1 MTEARPRPFGYEAL
15 MPNLVRDILLVASP
29 YDRFI
34 LEEDGRFADRLLSQY
49 ADMDL
54 SAAPHFQHVSSAH
67 QALDRLSERSFDLV
81 ITTPHCAELSPQ
93 RLAAEIASQHSG
105 TPVAMV
111 AYDRA
116 VAEAY
121 SQRPRSEGFDQVFL
135 WTGDPKLLVAL
146 VKSVEDMRNVDH
158 DTREGAVRVIIVVED
173 SPSFYSS
180 YLPLIYGLIL
190 DQVKALM
197 IERLNERDRQFRS
210 RARPKILLARSFEE
224 GMELFDKYRDNLL
237 GIICDLRFPWR
248 GKPTRQAG
256 EEFIQ
261 RVREYQP
268 DLPVLLQSRRAEGAA
283 LAKGLK
289 VHFADKNSPE
299 LLRLLRRFVR
309 QNFGFGPFVFVEPVT
324 CQEIWRA
331 EDLGEMLDAVR
342 RPDRVPDETLRF
354 HAERNHIS
362 NWLMARSEF
371 ALAQELRPKKVS
383 DFADTQTLRDH
394 VVRVFVRF
402 LEYRQRGE
410 VTEFDRSAARAP
422 RDFTRIGRGSMGG
435 KARGIAFISQTLA
448 GHPIHQKYPE
458 VRILVPRAAVLCTD
472 IFEQYC
478 QRESLLER
486 ALEAESDEEIV
497 RLFMDQPL
505 EAEVMADLIA
515 LLRQVDYP
523 LAVRS
528 SSLQED
534 SEYLPLAGLYK
545 TFMLPN
551 CAPSEALRQ
560 EQLSRAIRLIFASTF
575 LRATR
580 SYMEASSLRV
590 EQERM
595 AVILQRLVG
604 RRHGNRFYPD
614 FAGVAQS
621 FNFYPVS
628 YLKPEDG
635 VATVALGLGHSIV
648 GGCCGLRFSP
658 RYPEVLPQMSSPAL
672 ALRASQRDFY
682 ALDLTDEEVTP
693 RLDEGA
699 NLVLSGLDVAE
710 ADGTLAAVGATYSAE
725 NDTIYDSIYQPGSRL
740 VNFSGILKHG
750 RFPLAP
756 LLCDLLEIGEEGM
769 GTAVEM
775 EFAVSLG
782 NGSDRPEMAV
792 LQLRPLVAQG
802 REVEVDLQGSG
813 AFRIPLLS
821 GMALGNGL
829 IRGIRDVVYVHPA
842 RFRRSESEIVAQ
854 EVDRINHRLES
865 AGRPYLLMGPGRW
878 GTADPWLGIPVVWRQ
893 VSGAKVIVEL
903 ERPDL
908 PIDPSQGTHFFH
920 NLTSQRVGYFTIDLG
935 NREQLADLDFLEAQP
950 AEEGSG
956 RVRHVVL
963 DPPLEV
969 RIDGRVRQ
977 GSVFRGKLGNSRGA

>member
-1 MTEARPRPFGYEAL
+1 MNEARPRPFGYESL
-15 MPNLVRDILLVASP
+15 MPNFVKDILLVASP

-49 ADMDL
+49 VDLDL
-54 SAAPHFQHVSSAH
+54 SAPPHFQHVSSAH
-67 QALDRLSERSFDLV
+67 QALERLSRDSFDLV

-93 RLAAEIASQHSG
+93 QLAARIASEYPG
-105 TPVAMV
+105 TPVAML

-116 VAEAY
+116 VAESY

-146 VKSVEDMRNVDH
+146 VKSVEDMLNVDH

-180 YLPLIYGLIL
+180 YLPLIYGLIV

-197 IERLNERDRQFRS
+197 TERLNERDRRFRS

-224 GMELFDKYRDNLL
+224 GMELFMKYRDNLL
-237 GIICDLRFPWR
+237 GTVCDLRFPWR
-248 GKPTRQAG
+248 GKLDRQAG
-256 EEFIQ
+256 REFIRQ
-261 RVREYQP
+261 VREYQP
-268 DLPVLLQSRRAEGAA
+268 DVPVLLQSRRAEAA
-283 LAKGLK
+283 ELAEELG
-289 VHFADKNSPE
+289 VRFANKNSRE
-299 LLRLLRRFVR
+299 LLGRVKQFVR
-309 QNFGFGPFVFVEPVT
+309 QNFGFGPFVFMDPAGSEEVH
-324 CQEIWRA
+324 RA
-331 EDLGEMLDAVR
+331 EDMVEMLDAVR
-342 RPDRVPDETLRF
+342 SSELVPDATLRY

-371 ALAQELRPKKVS
+371 ELAQELRPKKVS
-383 DFADTQTLRDH
+383 DFADTQTLRDY
-394 VVRVFVRF
+394 VVQVFARF
-402 LEYRQRGE
+402 LEHRQRGE
-410 VTEFDRSAARAP
+410 VTEFDRSSGLAR
-422 RDFTRIGRGSMGG
+422 RDFTRIGSGSMGG
-435 KARGIAFISQTLA
+435 KARGIAFISHTLA

-478 QRESLLER
+478 QQDGLLER
-486 ALEAESDEEIV
+486 ALEAQTDEELV
-497 RLFMDQPL
+497 RLFMAQPL
-505 EAEVMADLIA
+505 EGEVMTDLSA
-515 LLRQVDYP
+515 LLGQVRYP
-523 LAVRS
+523 IAVRS

-534 SEYLPLAGLYK
+534 SEFQPLAGLYK

-551 CAPSEALRQ
+551 CAPSDALRL
-560 EQLSRAIRLIFASTF
+560 EQLTRAIRLIFASTF
-575 LRATR
+575 LRSTR
-580 SYMEASSLRV
+580 DYMEASALRV

-604 RRHGNRFYPD
+604 RRHGERFYPD

-621 FNFYPVS
+621 FNYYPVG

-648 GGCCGLRFSP
+648 GGRRGLRFSP
-658 RYPEVLPQMSSPAL
+658 RYPEVLPQMSSPEQ

-682 ALDLTDEEVTP
+682 ALDLSDEELSP

-699 NLVLSGLDVAE
+699 NLVLSGLEVAE
-710 ADGTLAAVGATYSAE
+710 ADGTLSAVGATYSPE
-725 NDTIYDSIYQPGSRL
+725 NDTIYDSVYREGARL
-740 VNFSGILKHG
+740 VNFAGVLKHG

-756 LLCDLLEIGEEGM
+756 LLRDLLEIGEEGM

-782 NGSDRPEMAV
+782 DGSERPEMAV
-792 LQLRPLVAQG
+792 LQMRPLVAQG

-813 AFRIPLLS
+813 AFRIPILS
-821 GMALGNGL
+821 GMALGNGV
-829 IRGIRDVVYVHPA
+829 IHGIRDVVYVHPA
-842 RFRRSESEIVAQ
+842 RFRRSESELVAQ
-854 EVDRINHRLES
+854 EVDLINHGLEV
-865 AGRPYLLMGPGRW
+865 AGRPYMLMGPGRW

-893 VSGAKVIVEL
+893 VSGAQVIVEL

-920 NLTSQRVGYFTIDLG
+920 NLTAKRVGYFTINLG
-935 NREQLADLDFLEAQP
+935 DPEHLVDLDFLEKQP
-950 AEEGSG
+950 AQEDSG

-963 DPPLEV
+963 ERPLDV
-969 RIDGRVRQ
+969 HIDGRVRL
-977 GSVFRGKLGNSRGA
+977 GLVFRGERRKRRAS